1 MIEKDKFI
9 VEHEFTKSE
18 IATYLKD
25 FHETTML
32 AMKYPSVPF
41 YGIFLKTMAENNR
54 IQFAN
59 YDYYLEMISVYQF
72 QLLSKYLT
80 ILYDEHFKRLLE
92 NRIRGIDITKEIFI
106 DSSKSN
112 FENKDIIYLIRTAFN
127 HNDNNT
133 LLKFLR
139 VNENGKRDIYAELRL
154 KNEKDQNMPFEAK
167 LNLGDFAKI
176 ISEFKSAI
184 NFSLLALHGEE
195 TTSLDNIYARKFY
208 PPGTPSKE
216 QLKNLHDKFSEM
228 QKQGEYEDLLKENK
242 LNSKDYFLLPSQK
255 EKIKEDL
262 KKWPTEGT
270 KALFH
275 IVSNVM
281 PLSYLKFRTIVLN
294 LCLVDFFMKK
304 PECSLK
310 RIEKEAIKIFTNKKC
325 PEDSPLFTYTKY
337 FGIDNVLYDVLDFE
351 NSFSLASAIYYGYLF
366 DTMLDKNDKMKIM
379 PENKIQQNKIRNSFV
394 HMRWHRG
401 VNGSWKL
408 FDWKNE
414 NKIKGD
420 FSEGFLGSI
429 SKENMEEC
437 SKRIYKE
444 KLEQEGQKDS
454 FIDIPPA
461 LEYVYMANRKNIAD
475 AICYIKDSNLYFLS
489 YSNVNATL
497 KLKVIKGNQLPKG
510 ATEEEQEIFINELYN
525 LSNRVNKYCKILIN
539 QIINILQLTTP
550 DIEKS
555 SAKSKIL
562 KY

>member
-1 MIEKDKFI
+1 MIEQDKMI
-9 VEHEFTKSE
+9 IEHEFTKLE

-25 FHETTML
+25 FHQTAML
-32 AMKYPSVPF
+32 AAKYYNQSFFEV
-41 YGIFLKTMAENNR
+41 FLNAMAYDNR

-59 YDYYLEMISVYQF
+59 SAYYQEMMSIYQF
-72 QLLSKYLT
+72 QVLSKYLT
-80 ILYDEHFKRLLE
+80 ILYDEHFKRLLG
-92 NRIRGIDITKEIFI
+92 NRIKGIDITKEIFI
-106 DSSKSN
+106 DPSKSN
-112 FENKDIIYLIRTAFN
+112 FENTDIIDLIRKGFN
-127 HNDNNT
+127 HNDTNT

-139 VNENGKRDIYAELRL
+139 VNENGKRDMYAKLRL
-154 KNEKDQNMPFEAK
+154 ENKKNQNMPFEVK
-167 LNLGDFAKI
+167 LNLGDFAEI
-176 ISEFKSAI
+176 ISQFKSTI
-184 NFSLLALHGEE
+184 NFSLLALRGEE
-195 TTSLDNIYARKFY
+195 TTSLDNIYVRKFY
-208 PPGTPSKE
+208 PPGTPSKD
-216 QLKNLHDKFSEM
+216 QLKNLHDKFSKM
-228 QKQGEYEDLLKENK
+228 QKQGEYESLLKENG
-242 LNSKDYFLLPSQK
+242 LTAKDYFLLPSQK

-270 KALFH
+270 KVLFH

-325 PEDSPLFTYTKY
+325 LEDSPLFTYTKY

-366 DTMLDKNDKMKIM
+366 DTLTTGKGNIEITPGKEVERK
-379 PENKIQQNKIRNSFV
+379 KLRNSFV

-420 FSEGFLGSI
+420 FSEVTHENI
-429 SKENMEEC
+429 SSKDMEEC
-437 SKRIYKE
+437 SKRIYRE
-444 KLEQEGQKDS
+444 KLEQEGQKNS
-454 FIDIPPA
+454 FINIPPV

-497 KLKVIKGNQLPKG
+497 KLKVIQGNQLPKD
-510 ATEEEQEIFINELYN
+510 ATEEEQEMFINELHN
-525 LSNRVNKYCKILIN
+525 LSNRVNKYCEILIK
-539 QIINILQLTTP
+539 QIINTLQL
-550 DIEKS
+550 I
-555 SAKSKIL
+555 
-562 KY
+562 

>member
-1 MIEKDKFI
+1 M
-9 VEHEFTKSE
+9 
-18 IATYLKD
+18 
-25 FHETTML
+25 
-32 AMKYPSVPF
+32 
-41 YGIFLKTMAENNR
+41 
-54 IQFAN
+54 
-59 YDYYLEMISVYQF
+59 
-72 QLLSKYLT
+72 
-80 ILYDEHFKRLLE
+80 
-92 NRIRGIDITKEIFI
+92 
-106 DSSKSN
+106 
-112 FENKDIIYLIRTAFN
+112 
-127 HNDNNT
+127 
-133 LLKFLR
+133 
-139 VNENGKRDIYAELRL
+139 
-154 KNEKDQNMPFEAK
+154 
-167 LNLGDFAKI
+167 
-176 ISEFKSAI
+176 
-184 NFSLLALHGEE
+184 
-195 TTSLDNIYARKFY
+195 
-208 PPGTPSKE
+208 
-216 QLKNLHDKFSEM
+216 
-228 QKQGEYEDLLKENK
+228 
-242 LNSKDYFLLPSQK
+242 
-255 EKIKEDL
+255 
-262 KKWPTEGT
+262 
-270 KALFH
+270 
-275 IVSNVM
+275 
-281 PLSYLKFRTIVLN
+281 
-294 LCLVDFFMKK
+294 
-304 PECSLK
+304 
-310 RIEKEAIKIFTNKKC
+310 
-325 PEDSPLFTYTKY
+325 
-337 FGIDNVLYDVLDFE
+337 YDVLDLE
-351 NSFSLASAIYYGYLF
+351 TSFSLASAIYYGYLF

-429 SKENMEEC
+429 SKEEMAEC

-497 KLKVIKGNQLPKG
+497 KLKVIKGNQLPKD
-510 ATEEEQEIFINELYN
+510 ATEEEQEIFINELHN